1 MYFHS
6 EIGGGKTVQFKEME
20 AQLQA
25 IKKAKKI
32 KTVGVKAKRRNKG
45 EGRFELEK
53 LYRIMKT
60 RYLSESAWIL
70 VIICK

>member
-1 MYFHS
+1 MYLRS
-6 EIGGGKTVQFKEME
+6 EIVGGKTVHFKEME

-45 EGRFELEK
+45 EGKVELEK

-60 RYLSESAWIL
+60 RYLSKSARVL

>member
-1 MYFHS
+1 MYLHS
-6 EIGGGKTVQFKEME
+6 EIVGGKTVQFKEME

-45 EGRFELEK
+45 EGKVELEK

-60 RYLSESAWIL
+60 RYLSKSARVL